1 MKIVQLDR
9 TATRK
14 TCNTEKMQH
23 ETTRKKCDNASRKK
37 MQYEKS
43 ATPKKMQY
51 EKSAK
56 KVQHENSATIKMS
69 SS

>member
-23 ETTRKKCDNASRKK
+23 ETTRKKCDSAIQKK
-37 MQYEKS
+37 MQNEKS
-43 ATPKKMQY
+43 T
-51 EKSAK
+51 
-56 KVQHENSATIKMS
+56 T
-69 SS
+69 